1 MLYLDHADCSF
12 VSEQLYQCDSIEH
25 DIWTFQV
32 MRCLILLSLF
42 FFNILRSFRACM
54 HVCVNTIQYN
64 TIQYNTIQF
73 NTIQYNTI
81 QYNTIQYNITLLSRK
96 REICVQRSSKC
107 VQRSSKVFV
116 HAYESGRNK
125 THACLLCIQNMNLLK
140 VNVSGKSNPPLRW
153 KLVTGLVS
161 SLAEA
166 NSTRHH

>member
-1 MLYLDHADCSF
+1 MNISSHALPHI
-12 VSEQLYQCDSIEH
+12 VKP
-25 DIWTFQV
+25 
-32 MRCLILLSLF
+32 F

-54 HVCVNTIQYN
+54 HVCV
-64 TIQYNTIQF
+64 
-73 NTIQYNTI
+73 NTI

-140 VNVSGKSNPPLRW
+140 VNVSGKSNPPSV
-153 KLVTGLVS
+153 KAGYGPGQQS
-161 SLAEA
+161 C
-166 NSTRHH
+166 